1 MLNALADRRRV
12 LATFLIT
19 IVAAY
24 IAWKIGQSPEQALQF
39 TFNGLSV
46 GAVYALLA
54 MGFSI
59 VYSTVWFFDLYYGA
73 AATLGAYGVFYM
85 RSQEFLGGRYA
96 INSLFVNFIFAA
108 VIAGVVAWVLHT
120 AFYGR
125 FRSRFSPTT
134 LRIGGGVLS
143 GAAGVYAGFVLT
155 YPAQLHLTLSPAIGI
170 LAALAA
176 LAGRFEKATG
186 AFSGIPSPILFSFCL
201 PLRLGWLD
209 HFAAFWWPTP
219 PAPSCI

>member
-54 MGFSI
+54 MGFTI
-59 VYSTVWFFDLYYGA
+59 VYSTVWFFDLYFGA

-96 INSLFVNFIFAA
+96 INSLF
-108 VIAGVVAWVLHT
+108 
-120 AFYGR
+120 R
-125 FRSRFSPTT
+125 QRP
-134 LRIGGGVLS
+134 
-143 GAAGVYAGFVLT
+143 
-155 YPAQLHLTLSPAIGI
+155 
-170 LAALAA
+170 
-176 LAGRFEKATG
+176 
-186 AFSGIPSPILFSFCL
+186 FC
-201 PLRLGWLD
+201 RGHRWE
-209 HFAAFWWPTP
+209 
-219 PAPSCI
+219 S